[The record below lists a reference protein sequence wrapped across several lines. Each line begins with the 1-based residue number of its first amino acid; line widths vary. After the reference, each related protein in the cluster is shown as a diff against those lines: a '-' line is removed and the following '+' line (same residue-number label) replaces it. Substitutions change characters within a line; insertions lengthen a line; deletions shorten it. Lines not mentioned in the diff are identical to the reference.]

1 MLEISQTI
9 TTLSTRRVKLDFNP
23 PQEEKKNMGNL
34 KIPAFFPPVIGEQNP
49 YRSFGKEIPNWLV
62 VSTPLKNMLVKM
74 GSSSLIFGV
83 NIKNI

>member
-1 MLEISQTI
+1 MIFDFYPQKLVIEWSLKNHMLEISQTI

-49 YRSFGKEIPNWLV
+49 YIIW
-62 VSTPLKNMLVKM
+62 
-74 GSSSLIFGV
+74 
-83 NIKNI
+83 